1 MCLQVCNLPAL
12 LLSNGPRHF
21 SSEYIHVFLTTFF
34 TYHFI
39 IELILGDRYILVIS
53 PILMMK
59 ELNDMNQEAGTLVPG
74 IYTQGILFYLLN
86 SLSSFFEGWGRGIW
100 L

>member
-1 MCLQVCNLPAL
+1 
-12 LLSNGPRHF
+12 
-21 SSEYIHVFLTTFF
+21 
-34 TYHFI
+34 
-39 IELILGDRYILVIS
+39 
-53 PILMMK
+53 MMK